1 MALRNSSSSLSLRR
15 SKFDARV
22 VMRAR
27 ERGITA
33 AKKCRSL
40 VVEKFMKEKSEMSEI
55 FTHYFIEETQGLRRV
70 VFRGLRRNVR
80 NLGFHIGKIP
90 A

>member
-1 MALRNSSSSLSLRR
+1 
-15 SKFDARV
+15 
-22 VMRAR
+22 
-27 ERGITA
+27 
-33 AKKCRSL
+33 
-40 VVEKFMKEKSEMSEI
+40 MSEI
-55 FTHYFIEETQGLRRV
+55 FTHYFIEETQELRLV